1 MKTYI
6 FNSKKEFIKMVKKD
20 LFRKDIVKWAKKQ
33 PDLEIILKN
42 CPIKYRKICI
52 LSGYLQFAKYADKTI
67 FLNSWWDYI
76 FKMYPEIKN
85 YINF

>member
-1 MKTYI
+1 
-6 FNSKKEFIKMVKKD
+6 MVKKD

-67 FLNSWWDYI
+67 FLNSWISIPYGAIKSLFDDI
-76 FKMYPEIKN
+76 FSLRFFDFN
-85 YINF
+85 SLWCD